1 MSRPPIDPQRWQPP
15 PAAGRDAPWTDVT
28 AITDLELLHVPGN
41 GPEDVAIDHDGRVVV
56 GLGDGRLCRI
66 SPDGRM
72 VETIADT
79 GGRPL
84 GIEHRDD
91 GTLVVCD
98 ARRGLLHVD
107 PDTGAIETLVS
118 AVAGEPLTFTNNA
131 TLHPDGSVLFTDSSR
146 RFGIDHFKADVIEH
160 SSTGRLLRWHDGEV
174 EVLLDGLAFA
184 NGVTLTHDGQ
194 AALIAETT
202 AYRIRRLWLSGERA
216 GQDEVLV
223 DGLPGFPDNLSTGP
237 SGTVWI
243 AIPSRR
249 TAVLDR
255 LLPLHPM
262 LRKAVWA
269 LPEALHPKES
279 REVLVIGIDPGG
291 QVTHHLHAP
300 GERFHYVTGVREHDG
315 HLLLGSLDEGAVA
328 RVALPA

>member
-1 MSRPPIDPQRWQPP
+1 VGRPAIAPQRWQPP
-15 PAAGRDAPWTDVT
+15 RPPGRTGPWANVT
-28 AITDLELLHVPGN
+28 AIHDLELLHVPGI
-41 GPEDVAIDHDGRVVV
+41 GPEDVAVDHDGRFVV
-56 GLGDGRLCRI
+56 GLDDGRLCRV
-66 SPDGRM
+66 SPDGRL
-72 VETIADT
+72 VETFADT

-98 ARRGLLHVD
+98 ARRGLFQVD
-107 PDTGAIETLVS
+107 PAGGTVEPLVTS
-118 AVAGEPLTFTNNA
+118 VAGEPLTFTNNA

-146 RFGIDHFKADVIEH
+146 RFGIDHFKADLLEH
-160 SSTGRLLRWHDGEV
+160 AQTGRLLRWRDGEV

-194 AALIAETT
+194 AALIAETA
-202 AYRIRRLWLSGERA
+202 AYRIRRLWLAGERA

-223 DGLPGFPDNLSTGP
+223 DNLPGFPDNLSTGP

-243 AIPSRR
+243 AVPSRR
-249 TAVLDR
+249 AATLDR
-255 LLPLHPM
+255 LLPRHPA

-279 REVLVIGIDPGG
+279 REVLVVGVDADG

-315 HLLLGSLDEGAVA
+315 HLLLGSLAEGAIA
-328 RVALPA
+328 RVKLPA